1 MKLNLKRPLVFFDL
15 ETTGVDTAKDRIV
28 EISMV
33 KVMPNGDEIVRTRLI
48 NPQMH
53 IPEDATAVHGITDED
68 VKDQPTF
75 AQIAKSLSQF
85 IEGCDF
91 GGFNSNRFDL
101 PMLVEEFL
109 RAGVDVDF
117 KNRKFIDVQNIFHKM
132 EQRTLVAAYK
142 FYCDKDLTDA
152 HSAEADTKA
161 TYEVLKAQLDR
172 YPDLQKNLSSVING
186 FYANAATP
194 EQRLFFTETL
204 LYNFPG
210 NITAL
215 DSAANE
221 LGKNNSGF
229 EKLSPLEKSRLFAA
243 AARLRYL
250 SGDLDGAIKFQQ
262 RACDALPKNG
272 DKTTAETFSTQLD
285 FYLKLQIINKKEITL

>member
-33 KVMPNGDEIVRTRLI
+33 KVMPDGEEIVRTRLI

-142 FYCDKDLTDA
+142 FYCNKDLTDA
-152 HSAEADTKA
+152 HSAEADTRA

-172 YPDLQKNLSSVING
+172 YSELQNDVAALAEFSSRGETVDYAGRIVYNDKGEEVFNFGKYKGVKVSEVFQREPSYYDWMMNGDFPLYTKKVI
-186 FYANAATP
+186 
-194 EQRLFFTETL
+194 TE
-204 LYNFPG
+204 
-210 NITAL
+210 I
-215 DSAANE
+215 
-221 LGKNNSGF
+221 
-229 EKLSPLEKSRLFAA
+229 
-243 AARLRYL
+243 RLREK
-250 SGDLDGAIKFQQ
+250 KF
-262 RACDALPKNG
+262 
-272 DKTTAETFSTQLD
+272 
-285 FYLKLQIINKKEITL
+285 

>member
-142 FYCDKDLTDA
+142 FYCNKDLTDA

-172 YPDLQKNLSSVING
+172 YPDLQNDVAALAEFSARGETADYAGRIAYNEKGEEVFNFGKYKGVKVSEVFQREPSYYDWMMKGDFPLYTKKVI
-186 FYANAATP
+186 
-194 EQRLFFTETL
+194 TE
-204 LYNFPG
+204 
-210 NITAL
+210 I
-215 DSAANE
+215 
-221 LGKNNSGF
+221 
-229 EKLSPLEKSRLFAA
+229 
-243 AARLRYL
+243 RLR
-250 SGDLDGAIKFQQ
+250 DKKF
-262 RACDALPKNG
+262 
-272 DKTTAETFSTQLD
+272 
-285 FYLKLQIINKKEITL
+285 